1 MKDVIMIIQNTAN
14 LSQANQPDMRA
25 HRAEPVKAV
34 ATSPTQN
41 ASPHPS
47 VEALKS
53 AVSTINKEMQQAHLN
68 LQFSV
73 DTDSNRTVVKMV
85 DPSTGE
91 LIRQYP
97 SKEILAISR
106 SIDQFQQ
113 GLLLKQEA

>member
-1 MKDVIMIIQNTAN
+1 MIIQNTAQM
-14 LSQANQPDMRA
+14 SQANQPDVRA
-25 HRAEPVKAV
+25 HSAEPVRAV
-34 ATSPTQN
+34 AIVPAQNTSPQ
-41 ASPHPS
+41 PS
-47 VEALKS
+47 VEELKS
-53 AVSTINKEMQQAHLN
+53 AVSTINTGMQQANLN

>member
-1 MKDVIMIIQNTAN
+1 MIIQNTAQ
-14 LSQANQPDMRA
+14 LSQASQPDVRA
-25 HRAEPVKAV
+25 LRAEPVRTV
-34 ATSPTQN
+34 ATFPTQD
-41 ASPHPS
+41 ASPQPS
-47 VEALKS
+47 VEELKS
-53 AVSTINKEMQQAHLN
+53 AVSTINKEMQQANLN

-73 DTDSNRTVVKMV
+73 DADSNRTVVKMV

-97 SKEILAISR
+97 TKEVLAISR